1 MSEDSNRINNS
12 YAVKNLRED
21 YEKEKTISVVNGRNA
36 ELSRLG
42 KELNPSL
49 MDLENATAGFLI
61 DIGALLRTP
70 KFANEDLEPV
80 IETLHQTEMLLIE
93 INNLRKVCR

>member
-21 YEKEKTISVVNGRNA
+21 YEKEKMISFVNSRNA
-36 ELSRLG
+36 ELNPRLM
-42 KELNPSL
+42 EL
-49 MDLENATAGFLI
+49 ETAIAGFLI
-61 DIGALLRTP
+61 DVAALLAALLRTP

-80 IETLHQTEMLLIE
+80 IETLDQTEMLLIL